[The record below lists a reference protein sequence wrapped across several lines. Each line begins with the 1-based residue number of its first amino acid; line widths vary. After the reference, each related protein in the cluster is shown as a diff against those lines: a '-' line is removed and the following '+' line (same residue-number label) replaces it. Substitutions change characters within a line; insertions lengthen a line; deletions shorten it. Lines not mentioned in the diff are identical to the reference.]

1 MFGNIYLT
9 LMRIMVLSI
18 SSQISRENK
27 KDLFSI
33 FIARAEKVIVSYTN
47 LDKTDANVLNP
58 TV

>member
-33 FIARAEKVIVSYTN
+33 FIARAEKVSYSN
-47 LDKTDANVLNP
+47 FDKTDANVLNP

>member
-33 FIARAEKVIVSYTN
+33 FIARAENVIVSYTN